1 MSFFFF
7 FPKQSMILFGIL
19 LKSILKIQIQI
30 NAFFKTKI
38 ILIVNNI
45 YISPMRKPEMTHRN
59 ISLMVE

>member
-1 MSFFFF
+1 
-7 FPKQSMILFGIL
+7 MILFGIL

-45 YISPMRKPEMTHRN
+45 YISPMRKPETTHRN